1 MKAQIIVFAIIF
13 LSLTPIVILW
23 IKGMEFMKENHPDY
37 TGDDLFGSFDDEE
50 ENEND
55 KHQIM

>member
-23 IKGMEFMKENHPDY
+23 IKGMDFMKKNHPDY
-37 TGDDLFGSFDDEE
+37 TGDDLFGTFDDEE
-50 ENEND
+50 DNEND

>member
-37 TGDDLFGSFDDEE
+37 TGDDLFGSFDDDE

>member
-13 LSLTPIVILW
+13 LSLAPIVILW
-23 IKGMEFMKENHPDY
+23 IKGMELMKENHPDY
-37 TGDDLFGSFDDEE
+37 TGDDLFGSFDDDE

>member
-37 TGDDLFGSFDDEE
+37 NGDDF
-50 ENEND
+50 
-55 KHQIM
+55 I

>member
-1 MKAQIIVFAIIF
+1 MEYLPVFGIIF
-13 LSLTPIVILW
+13 IVVVIISW
-23 IKGMEFMKENHPDY
+23 RWVEGIDYMHKNHPDY

>member
-13 LSLTPIVILW
+13 LSLAPMVILW

-37 TGDDLFGSFDDEE
+37 TGDDLFGSFDDDE

>member
-1 MKAQIIVFAIIF
+1 MMGTLVAILCILGMISPVIV
-13 LSLTPIVILW
+13 LW
-23 IKGMEFMKENHPDY
+23 IIGIDYMQKNHPDY
-37 TGDDLFGSFDDEE
+37 KGDDLFGSFDDDE

>member
-13 LSLTPIVILW
+13 LSLAPIVILW

-37 TGDDLFGSFDDEE
+37 TGDDLFGSFDDDE